1 MQDNAINLAGRVA
14 VVTGAGRGLGEATA
28 LAFAAAAA
36 NVACVDV
43 DVEAAERVAER
54 IRQQNGE
61 ALAIGADVSDA
72 AHVDDSMY
80 RIMKTFGRLDFLV
93 NNAGIDYTLPITEL
107 SVEQWDRVIGVNLRA
122 PFLWSKA
129 VFPAMAS
136 QGGGHIVN
144 ISSTAGKRAW
154 ANASAYHASKWA
166 LIGFTRALGVEGRPF
181 NIRTSLIVP
190 GGMRTPF
197 FDRLDVK
204 PDPNNLQPP
213 ENVARLIVF
222 VVAFPNDSAI
232 QEVMIT
238 PLTETSW
245 P

>member
-1 MQDNAINLAGRVA
+1 MIDLEGKVAAI
-14 VVTGAGRGLGEATA
+14 TGSGSGLGEATA
-28 LAFAAAAA
+28 IAFSAASAKVVCIDI
-36 NVACVDV
+36 NVA
-43 DVEAAERVAER
+43 AAERVAGQIRER
-54 IRQQNGE
+54 SGE
-61 ALAIGADVSDA
+61 AISLGVDVSDA
-72 AHVDDSMY
+72 AQVDDAVKNIL
-80 RIMKTFGRLDFLV
+80 RRFGRLDFVV

-107 SVEQWDRVIGVNLRA
+107 TVEQWDRVIAVNLRG

-129 VFPAMAS
+129 AFAVMKS

-154 ANASAYHASKWA
+154 ANAAAYHASKWG

-181 NIRTSLIVP
+181 NIRASLIVP

-204 PDPNNLQPP
+204 PDPRNLQPP
-213 ENVARLIVF
+213 ENVANLIVF
-222 VVAFPNDSAI
+222 IVATPNDSAI
-232 QEVMIT
+232 QEVIIT
-238 PLTETSW
+238 PLSETSW